1 MIESLLEAVRMRARA
16 LVSITRFGQFAG
28 VGVVGAAVDNGVLL
42 SLVELVG
49 IGFVPAKVVA
59 WVLAIAVIF
68 AINEAWT
75 FSTYGRMAP
84 RALVKRLLR
93 SYTVRFGGFL
103 VTLGVY
109 AALIELFGVW
119 YLLANVVG
127 IAVGFFVN
135 YTFESLFT
143 WKVHRE

>member
-1 MIESLLEAVRMRARA
+1 MTDSLLEAVRMRARA
-16 LVSITRFGQFAG
+16 LVSVTRFSQFAG

-42 SLVELVG
+42 LLVELAEL
-49 IGFVPAKVVA
+49 GFVSAKVIA
-59 WVLAIAVIF
+59 WVVAIAVIF
-68 AINEAWT
+68 TINESWT
-75 FSTYGRMAP
+75 FSTFGAMSP
-84 RALVKRLLR
+84 RALLKRLLR

-109 AALIELFGVW
+109 TALIELFGVW

-127 IAVGFFVN
+127 IGVGFFVN